1 MELNYKKAIDV
12 EKKKVIEDQ
21 LVLKWNNGVVYE
33 YGPKSEETKKREK
46 MQEEKRARMEIE
58 NSIHVQM
65 GKAIAEIEN
74 RRLAY
79 RLKDF
84 EDYGYDK
91 YTNEFYYE
99 PESDEEEYD
108 DSI

>member
-21 LVLKWNNGVVYE
+21 LVLRWNNGVVYE
-33 YGPKSEETKKREK
+33 YGPKSEETKKREQ
-46 MQEEKRARMEIE
+46 MQEEKRERMEIE

-65 GKAIAEIEN
+65 GKAVAEIEN

-79 RLKDF
+79 RLKDL
-84 EDYGYDK
+84 EEYGYDK

-99 PESDEEEYD
+99 PEPEEECD
-108 DSI
+108 DNI